1 MTSINNIVLQ
11 PQGIGD
17 VIFCQQL
24 IKEITTGPVIWPVLP
39 HFIEGLK
46 VAYPGINFVPK
57 GIIASNY
64 ENMQQDTIIDGN
76 RIIPIRFADRIQ
88 KVPYR
93 YCMRSKYDM
102 YNKDW
107 KNWNLSTFE
116 RNLVN
121 ENKLVEVLKIDLDKP
136 FCLVNTRFKSLFNRN
151 VPINP
156 QTDLPI
162 VEMQNIEGF
171 SLFDWSTIISAAT
184 EIHTV
189 STSII
194 YIFELLQLKA
204 ERIFIY
210 LRAPE
215 ERNHLNYNYIL
226 RSHNYILM

>member
-24 IKEITTGPVIWPVLP
+24 IKEIKTGPVIWPVLP

-46 VAYPGINFVPK
+46 VAYPNINFVPK
-57 GIIASNY
+57 GVIPKNY
-64 ENMQQDTIIDGN
+64 ENIQQDIIIDEN

-121 ENKLVEVLKIDLDKP
+121 ESKLVEVLKIDLNKP

-151 VPINP
+151 VPIKP

-171 SLFDWSTIISAAT
+171 SLFDWSTIISKAT

-194 YIFELLQLKA
+194 YILELLKLEA
-204 ERIFIY
+204 ERIHIY
-210 LRAPE
+210 LRFPE

>member
-24 IKEITTGPVIWPVLP
+24 IKEIATGPIIWPVLP
-39 HFIEGLK
+39 NFLDGLK
-46 VAYPGINFVPK
+46 VAYPNISFIPR
-57 GIIASNY
+57 GIISNNY
-64 ENMQQDTIIDGN
+64 ESVKQDTIIDGN
-76 RIIPIRFADRIQ
+76 RIIPIRFADQIQ
-88 KVPYR
+88 KVAYR
-93 YCMRSKYDM
+93 FCMRSKYDM

-107 KNWNLSTFE
+107 KKWNLSTFE

-121 ENKLVEVLKIDLDKP
+121 EDKLVEVLKIDLNKP
-136 FCLVNTRFKSLFNRN
+136 FCLVNTHFKSLSNRN
-151 VPINP
+151 VPIQP
-156 QTDLPI
+156 QTNLPI
-162 VEMQNIEGF
+162 IQMQNISGF
-171 SLFDWSTIISAAT
+171 SLFDWSKIISAAT

-194 YIFELLQLKA
+194 YILELLELQA
-204 ERIFIY
+204 EKIHIY

-215 ERNHLNYNYIL
+215 ERNHLNYDYIL